1 MALSLTRRWRWVVPA
16 SVLGV
21 VSIGAFALPVLADD
35 PDLPDRTA
43 EQLLADLASAEA
55 VPMSGTFTHTADL
68 GLPEVPQ
75 TGTGS
80 PSLLALAGGT
90 TSARLWYGG
99 DELQRLSLMG
109 SLSETDVVRNGDDV
123 WYWTSSNN
131 NAVHVTLAEHSPD
144 VMQAP
149 VTPPDAAEQALDAVD
164 PATAVSV
171 DGTAKVAGRSAYEL
185 VLEPRDDATLIGQVR
200 LAVDAETSLPLRVRV
215 YAKGESSPSLES
227 GFTSV
232 SFEAPSE
239 SVFGFTPPEGAT
251 VSEAEDLDGLGK
263 PPVSRPA
270 VVQPPTVVGDGWS
283 QVVVA
288 SGVDVEALLGGTAG
302 AQQSDDSAISTVLGM
317 LDPVSGP
324 YGTGRAFETDLGSVL
339 LLDDGRVL
347 AGFVTV
353 ERLEQVAA
361 EGTGQ

>member
-1 MALSLTRRWRWVVPA
+1 MAPSLPRRWRWAAPI

-21 VSIGAFALPVLADD
+21 VAVGAFALPVLADD
-35 PDLPDRTA
+35 PDLPERTA
-43 EQLLADLASAEA
+43 EELLDSLAAAEP

-80 PSLLALAGGT
+80 PSLLALVGGT

-99 DELQRLSLMG
+99 DDLQRVSLMG
-109 SLSETDVVRNGDDV
+109 TLSETDVVRNGDDV

-131 NAVHVTLAEHSPD
+131 NAVHLTLPEHSPD

-164 PATAVSV
+164 PSTAVSV

-185 VLEPRDDATLIGQVR
+185 VLEPRDDETLIGQIR
-200 LAVDAETSLPLRVRV
+200 LAIDAENWLPLRVRI
-215 YAKGESSPSLES
+215 YAEGESSPSLES

-239 SVFGFTPPEGAT
+239 SVFSFTPPDGAT
-251 VSEAEDLDGLGK
+251 VSEAEDLEGIDN
-263 PPVSRPA
+263 PPASRPA
-270 VVQPPTVVGDGWS
+270 DVQPPTVVGDGWS
-283 QVVVA
+283 QVFVA
-288 SGVDVEALLGGTAG
+288 SGVDVDALLGGSETSG
-302 AQQSDDSAISTVLGM
+302 VSAISTVLSQ
-317 LDPVSGP
+317 LETVTGP
-324 YGTGRAFETDLGSVL
+324 YGSGRAFETDLGSIL

-353 ERLEQVAA
+353 ERLEQVAS
-361 EGTGQ
+361 EGTTTP

>member
-21 VSIGAFALPVLADD
+21 VAAGAFALPVLADD
-35 PDLPDRTA
+35 PDLPERTA
-43 EQLLADLASAEA
+43 GQLLADLAAAEA

-80 PSLLALAGGT
+80 PSLLALASGT

-109 SLSETDVVRNGDDV
+109 TLSETDVVRNGQDV
-123 WYWTSSNN
+123 WYWTSSDN
-131 NAVHVTLAEHSPD
+131 NAVHATLPERSPNVTP
-144 VMQAP
+144 AP
-149 VTPPDAAEQALDAVD
+149 VTPQDAAEHALDAVD
-164 PATAVSV
+164 PSTKVSV

-185 VLEPRDDATLIGQVR
+185 VVEPRDEDTLIGQVR

-215 YAKGESSPSLES
+215 YAKGESEPSLES

-232 SFEAPSE
+232 SLEAPSE
-239 SVFGFTPPEGAT
+239 SVFQFTPPEGAT
-251 VSEAEDLDGLGK
+251 VTEAEDLPGLDGRA
-263 PPVSRPA
+263 VSPRTDA
-270 VVQPPTVVGDGWS
+270 TAPTVVGNGWS
-283 QVVVA
+283 QVIVA
-288 SGVDVEALLGGTAG
+288 SGVDVQELFGAPDEQSADTA
-302 AQQSDDSAISTVLGM
+302 ASTVLG
-317 LDPVSGP
+317 LLEPVSGP
-324 YGTGRAFETDLGSVL
+324 YGTGRAFGTDLGSVL

-347 AGFVTV
+347 AGAVSV
-353 ERLEQVAA
+353 ERLEQVAT
-361 EGTGQ
+361 EGTTQ